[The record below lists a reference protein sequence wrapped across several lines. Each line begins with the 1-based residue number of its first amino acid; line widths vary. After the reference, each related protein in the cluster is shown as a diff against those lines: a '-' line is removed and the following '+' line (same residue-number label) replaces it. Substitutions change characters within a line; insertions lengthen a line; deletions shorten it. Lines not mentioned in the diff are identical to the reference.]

1 MSGVTS
7 SRNFTSILD
16 LDLLNAAAGT
26 GTILVGVVALQEHL
40 HQGHHQGLHQE
51 RHDHHAQV
59 GNAPLV
65 TEVQETRLALE
76 GEEEEEMHRVESSY
90 LSCLVA

>member
-1 MSGVTS
+1 MSGVRS
-7 SRNFTSILD
+7 SRKFISILD

-26 GTILVGVVALQEHL
+26 GTILVGVVALQQQH
-40 HQGHHQGLHQE
+40 HQGHHQGLHPE

-65 TEVQETRLALE
+65 TEVQETRLTLE
-76 GEEEEEMHRVESSY
+76 GEEEMHRVESLYS
-90 LSCLVA
+90 SCLVA